1 MKKLVFY
8 LIVPIAVLLIS
19 SCKKTPEF
27 IEDESWDVWI
37 ALKSDVDG
45 IDDLRQNVL
54 ETLINR
60 RIASIEND
68 DLAENEKVE
77 QLISVT
83 CCYAAFKFC
92 NPIDSDGEAIN
103 YDDSGYQFN
112 ASWVST
118 WRYNDIMETF
128 NLDIRQDV
136 YIYYVNVNEDSLKEQ
151 ARMIYNDYC
160 HEFAASLRESVHVY
174 EWERDK
180 ERSDRRK
187 GISIYDVIYSVSIG
201 NGSRYV
207 RCQCMEN
214 DALGRSEIEIENKSE
229 YLLDL

>member
-8 LIVPIAVLLIS
+8 LIMPIAVLLIS
-19 SCKKTPEF
+19 SCNKTPEF
-27 IEDESWDVWI
+27 IADESWDVWI
-37 ALKSDVDG
+37 ALNSDVGG
-45 IDDLRQNVL
+45 INDLRQNVL

-68 DLAENEKVE
+68 DLVESEKVE
-77 QLISVT
+77 QLISAT
-83 CCYAAFKFC
+83 CCYPAFRFC
-92 NPIDSDGEAIN
+92 NPIDLDGEAIN
-103 YDDSGYQFN
+103 YDDSRYQFD
-112 ASWVST
+112 ASWIST
-118 WRYNDIMETF
+118 WSYNDIMETF
-128 NLDIRQDV
+128 NLDIPQDV

-151 ARMIYNDYC
+151 ARMIYNDYRY
-160 HEFAASLRESVHVY
+160 ELAASLRKSVHVY

-201 NGSRYV
+201 NDSRYV